1 MRRLSNSILPIIIFL
16 LCSDV
21 AMAQEFSFGP
31 KVGYNNSKLE
41 GKNFSDF
48 HNNNSIN
55 GYHIGLFAELRFNKI
70 AIQPEVFYS
79 SKGGQWVTTNSEQ
92 LIEHDFNLNYID
104 VPLIFKY
111 YLTNGIAIE
120 AGPQAGFLTNSGMK
134 FSDLN
139 PESPKFNDFDFS
151 VNVGISIN
159 LPLHLMLSARYNAG
173 LTEVIDHQEVDW
185 KNRVMKLSLAYR
197 F

>member
-1 MRRLSNSILPIIIFL
+1 MKKSTKTLLTIVIFFL
-16 LCSDV
+16 FSTITV
-21 AMAQEFSFGP
+21 AQEFSFGP
-31 KVGYNNSKLE
+31 KVGYNNAKLE
-41 GKNFSDF
+41 GENFRDF
-48 HNNNSIN
+48 HKKNSIN

-79 SKGGQWVTTNSEQ
+79 SKGGQWTTTSSEQ
-92 LIEHDFNLNYID
+92 LVEHDFNLNYID

-120 AGPQAGFLTNSGMK
+120 AGPQAGFLTDSGMK
-134 FSDLN
+134 FSDLS

-151 VNVGISIN
+151 VNIGISIN
-159 LPLHLMLSARYNAG
+159 LPFHLMLSVRYNAG
-173 LTEVIDHQEVDW
+173 LTEVIDHQDVDW
-185 KNRVMKLSLAYR
+185 KNRVMKLSMAYR

>member
-1 MRRLSNSILPIIIFL
+1 M
-16 LCSDV
+16 
-21 AMAQEFSFGP
+21 
-31 KVGYNNSKLE
+31 
-41 GKNFSDF
+41 
-48 HNNNSIN
+48 
-55 GYHIGLFAELRFNKI
+55 
-70 AIQPEVFYS
+70 
-79 SKGGQWVTTNSEQ
+79 TTNSEQ

-159 LPLHLMLSARYNAG
+159 LPLHLMLSARYNAS